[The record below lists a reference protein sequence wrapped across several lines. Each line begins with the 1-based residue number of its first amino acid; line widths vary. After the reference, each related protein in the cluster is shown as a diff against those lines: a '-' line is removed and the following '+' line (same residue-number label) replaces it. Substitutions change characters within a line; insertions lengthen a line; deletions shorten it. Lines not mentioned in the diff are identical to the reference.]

1 MAGGLLQRADLA
13 GVVRLHAAAG
23 AGDSLVAGIGRGEL
37 FGEVQLLRGVLRHA
51 EGGEVFVHE
60 GLERAVRQ
68 AVGRAVDEL
77 AGIARFG
84 HECRAV
90 GDLVDTRLQ
99 LHGLGHV
106 LRADHIQ
113 DRGRVLHDVGAAA
126 AGVEDGIVDARVV
139 GHMLAQ
145 KLHADVHELDRVQ
158 RAPAQLRRARR
169 VGGDAVEGVLH
180 LDAGVRAAG
189 DDLVAVLRVPGERG
203 VELLP
208 EAVARHESLGCAAL
222 FAGAAVERDGAGAAG
237 LLQPGLDADRGG
249 QRARAQQ
256 IVPAAVAGAAGRAL
270 GVDQLPALLR
280 EAGQR
285 VILGQNADMR
295 PPGAKARGKR
305 GGDAAHALLHA
316 EALLL

>member
-1 MAGGLLQRADLA
+1 M
-13 GVVRLHAAAG
+13 
-23 AGDSLVAGIGRGEL
+23 
-37 FGEVQLLRGVLRHA
+37 
-51 EGGEVFVHE
+51 
-60 GLERAVRQ
+60 
-68 AVGRAVDEL
+68 
-77 AGIARFG
+77 
-84 HECRAV
+84 
-90 GDLVDTRLQ
+90 
-99 LHGLGHV
+99 
-106 LRADHIQ
+106 
-113 DRGRVLHDVGAAA
+113 
-126 AGVEDGIVDARVV
+126 DARVV

-180 LDAGVRAAG
+180 LDAGIRAAG

-237 LLQPGLDADRGG
+237 LLQPDLDADRGG
-249 QRARAQQ
+249 QRACAQQ

-270 GVDQLPALLR
+270 RVDQLPALLR
-280 EAGQR
+280 ETGQR
-285 VILGQNADMR
+285 VILGQNADVR
-295 PPGAKARGKR
+295 PPGAKACGKR

>member
-1 MAGGLLQRADLA
+1 M
-13 GVVRLHAAAG
+13 
-23 AGDSLVAGIGRGEL
+23 
-37 FGEVQLLRGVLRHA
+37 
-51 EGGEVFVHE
+51 HE

-84 HECRAV
+84 HERRAV
-90 GDLVDTRLQ
+90 GDLVDTCLQ

-113 DRGRVLHDVGAAA
+113 DRGRALHDVGAAA
-126 AGVEDGIVDARVV
+126 TGVEDGVVDARVV

-189 DDLVAVLRVPGERG
+189 DDLVAVLTSDFRFDNIFSRIV
-203 VELLP
+203 VF
-208 EAVARHESLGCAAL
+208 L
-222 FAGAAVERDGAGAAG
+222 F
-237 LLQPGLDADRGG
+237 LDAGSEGKCRKGC
-249 QRARAQQ
+249 QNKQ
-256 IVPAAVAGAAGRAL
+256 ILFHNNWFYA
-270 GVDQLPALLR
+270 DQIS
-280 EAGQR
+280 G
-285 VILGQNADMR
+285 
-295 PPGAKARGKR
+295 
-305 GGDAAHALLHA
+305 
-316 EALLL
+316 